1 MKKRYLLCVL
11 ALCILLTACGNI
23 LGQTE
28 SAGVSFESSE
38 SMPGYDAQNQY
49 MLTIGISF
57 QETDDF
63 FCGSNFFLNGN
74 YLHYYDKISG
84 ISGVLCADPA
94 CTHDSSDC
102 GAYVKAGANLS
113 YYDGKLYW
121 IEDSQAR
128 EGYNLWHSD
137 LSGTNRKKVKR
148 ISFDD
153 VILPYQPQQYVI
165 HRENL
170 YMLGYASVVEGTQS
184 GLRVTLLSTPLDSS
198 EEYSILFDETFHRGV
213 NETFRFVGNS
223 VYLFVMTFPEGGP
236 FDVEVIKYDIQSGV
250 SETVYEE
257 TEITEVPGAIWV
269 TVDGEVY
276 LPGLDGDRVYVWKL
290 ENGKRVEAASW
301 ESSTASVPHI
311 MDGIVV
317 DSYHEGKVRWVRIK
331 DLTGETIYD
340 GKLFPEGI
348 PELDGDP
355 NEYYLMWVGGD
366 KDKLIINLQNFV
378 TDGFKVVYEVDYTIM
393 LDLNDN
399 LKPTILW
406 SSLTE

>member
-11 ALCILLTACGNI
+11 ALCILLTGCGNI
-23 LGQTE
+23 SGQTE
-28 SAGVSFESSE
+28 SAGAAFESSE
-38 SMPGYDAQNQY
+38 SMPEYDAQNQY
-49 MLTIGISF
+49 MMSTMISF

-63 FCGSNFFLNGN
+63 FCGSNFIGH
-74 YLHYYDKISG
+74 YLHYFDKASG

-102 GAYVKAGANLS
+102 GAYVSVSANLS
-113 YYDGKLYW
+113 YYDGRLYW

-128 EGYNLWHSD
+128 AGYNLWRSD
-137 LSGTNRKKVKR
+137 LSGTNRKKVKS

-184 GLRVTLLSTPLDSS
+184 GFRVTLLSTPLDSS
-198 EEYSILFDETFHRGV
+198 EEYSILFDETFDRGV
-213 NETFRFVGNS
+213 NATLRFVGNS
-223 VYLFVMTFPEGGP
+223 VYIFLITFPGEGIS
-236 FDVEVIKYDIQSGV
+236 DVKVTKYDIQSEV

-257 TEITEVPGAIWV
+257 TEIKEALGAIWV
-269 TVDGEVY
+269 TIDEEVY
-276 LPGLDGDRVYVWKL
+276 LPGIGDDHVYVWKL
-290 ENGKRVEAASW
+290 ENGKRVEVASW
-301 ESSTASVPHI
+301 ESSTASFPHI
-311 MDGIVV
+311 MNGIVV
-317 DSYHEGKVRWVRIK
+317 DTYREDKVRWIRIK
-331 DLTGETIYD
+331 DLTGETIYE
-340 GKLFPEGI
+340 GKMFPKEI
-348 PELDGDP
+348 PDLDGDP
-355 NEYYLMWVGGD
+355 NEYTWMLVGGD

-378 TDGFKVVYEVDYTIM
+378 ADGIKVIFAVDYTIM

-406 SSLTE
+406 SNLTE